1 MAKIPISKH
10 REDIEKFKIR
20 QNDYKLYARVLEE
33 VLKKAVDIFAPLG
46 VVQARAK
53 KIESFSEKII
63 RKDKYKNPLL
73 DMTDLCGA
81 RAIVHFESQVVE
93 ICKFIRDN
101 FEVDEANSIDVKT
114 RLNVG
119 EFGYRS
125 VHYIVTPVKDEILG
139 VSIPKTIQDL
149 KAEIQVRTFNE
160 HVWADILHDRIY
172 KTRIN
177 VPKQWQRES
186 ARLAALLEEV
196 DNSFVKISE
205 TLDQFSINY
214 RPTPDVS
221 KLENEVFVLKTLIEI
236 NPEINDKTIENC
248 LKLAVIYNLQGK
260 WDEIIS
266 LLTPPLS
273 QIDKLKKTDLIG
285 RLKYELGY
293 ALCIKNKK
301 QSAGT
306 SFLKGML
313 LIEESLKLLGDEFL
327 YYLDISKASFLL
339 ARVYA
344 VKGSPEAEISRLL
357 TRARKFSPENP
368 YYMLQSII
376 EKLGM
381 QRDCMTE
388 IDEYASSLREIIT
401 TCQEHIEIG
410 IETVDAFI
418 TIAVSNWLLGDENEA
433 IRNLIELMQLVRLQ
447 KVPCSEN
454 SFTDGIEMLRK
465 INEPQKSSVLTG
477 ILHLICWKN
486 FGDPDSKKSLE
497 KYRHPGLNFTNVL
510 VIAGKSGS
518 MEQKQHEKYENYIKE
533 ALRDFEGT
541 VICGGTNTGL
551 PGIVGTLTAKLRKTD
566 LASYTLLGYMPEK
579 LPDNVTRGSGYDRYI
594 TSATNDFSFLDAFK
608 YWVDILFSEIPFD
621 KILVLG
627 INGKTISEL
636 EYSFALSMGIN
647 LALVDKSG
655 GAADNI
661 IQNPLWKEEP
671 GLLLLP
677 PDPDTIWAL
686 VTQNRKI
693 SFTPQETLLLA
704 EEVHNFY
711 RKERLSSL
719 KPDTQNID
727 DLKVVMTWD
736 KLDPKLKISNLK
748 QVEFY
753 EHLLNQVGLCIRKSV
768 NPKIFPLDGTF
779 KDIDR
784 LARLEHARWN
794 AERLLAGWRYGVT
807 KDIKKKQNPC
817 IVSWDDLSEDIRKF
831 DYDPIKNIP
840 VLLAK
845 IGYEI
850 VEKAEF

>member
-20 QNDYKLYARVLEE
+20 QNDYKLYAKVLEE
-33 VLKKAVDIFAPLG
+33 ILKKAVDIFAPLG

-63 RKDKYKNPLL
+63 RKDKYKNPLI

-93 ICKFIRDN
+93 ICNFIREN
-101 FEVDEANSIDVKT
+101 FEIDEANSIDVKT

-139 VSIPKTIQDL
+139 VPIPKTIQDL
-149 KAEIQVRTFNE
+149 KAEIQIRTFNE

-236 NPEINDKTIENC
+236 NPDINDKSIENC

-273 QIDKLKKTDLIG
+273 KIYQLKKTDLIG

-301 QSAGT
+301 QPDGT
-306 SFLKGML
+306 GFQKGML
-313 LIEESLKLLGDEFL
+313 LIEESLQLFGDEFL

-344 VKGSPEAEISRLL
+344 VKGSSAAEISRLL

-368 YYMLQSII
+368 YYMLHSII

-381 QRDCMTE
+381 QKNCLAE
-388 IDEYASSLREIIT
+388 IDEYASSLREIINK
-401 TCQEHIEIG
+401 CQEHIEIG

-418 TIAVSNWLLGDENEA
+418 AIAVSNWLLGDENAA
-433 IRNLIELMQLVRLQ
+433 IMNLIELMQLVRLQ

-454 SFTDGIEMLRK
+454 SFTDGIDMLKK
-465 INEPQKSSVLTG
+465 ISEPQKSSVLTG
-477 ILHLICWKN
+477 ILYLICWKN
-486 FGDPDSKKSLE
+486 FGDPAAKKSLE
-497 KYRHPGLNFTNVL
+497 KYHDPGLSFTNVL

-518 MEQKQHEKYENYIKE
+518 MEQKVHEKYENYIKE

-541 VICGGTNTGL
+541 IICGGTNTGL

-566 LASYTLLGYMPEK
+566 SANYTLLGYMPEN
-579 LPDNVTRGSGYDRYI
+579 LPHNVAKGTGYDRYV
-594 TSATNDFSFLDAFK
+594 TSATDDFSFLDAFK
-608 YWVDILFSEIPFD
+608 YWVDILLSGITFE

-636 EYSFALSMGIN
+636 EYSFALSLGIN
-647 LALVDKSG
+647 LALIDKSG
-655 GAADNI
+655 GAADNL

-671 GLLLLP
+671 NLLLLP
-677 PDPDTIWAL
+677 PDSDTIWAL
-686 VTQNRKI
+686 VNQNRKI

-704 EEVHNFY
+704 EEVHNYY

-736 KLDPKLKISNLK
+736 KLDPKLKTSNLK

-753 EHLLNQVGLCIRKSV
+753 EHLLNQVGLCIRKSDT
-768 NPKIFPLDGTF
+768 PKIFQLDETF

-784 LARLEHARWN
+784 LAQLEHARWN
-794 AERLLAGWRYGVT
+794 AERLLAGWRYGAV
-807 KDIKKKQNPC
+807 KDIKRKLNPC
-817 IVSWDDLSEDIRKF
+817 IVKWDELSDETKEY
-831 DYDPIKNIP
+831 DYKPVRNIP
-840 VLLAK
+840 FLLAK
-845 IGYEI
+845 IGYEVYLNI
-850 VEKAEF
+850 